1 MPAPSADPAVAAGA
15 GPAAAPGA
23 PAQVLLDGPILRTL
37 LRLAAPNVVAMSLSV
52 CVGIAE
58 TFYVGLLGVTPLAA
72 MALVFPFAMLTGM
85 LSAGAMGGGVSSAVS
100 RALGAGDLARA
111 HAVAKH
117 ALLIGV
123 LAGLAYSALLLA
135 LRRWLFSTL
144 GGSGAVLDEA
154 LAFSRVLFG
163 GALSVWVFNTL
174 ASIVRGTGN
183 MRVPSITIGLVMALQ
198 IAIGGGLGLGLGPL
212 PRLGMPGVASGQIL
226 AMALGTL
233 FLLWYLRRA
242 AARVR
247 LVWRGIPVQRA
258 LFWEILKVGAVSCLS
273 PLQSVL
279 TLVLMAGFVAHAGVL
294 PLAGYA
300 IGQRLEFLMTTIGFG
315 VGIASIP
322 MVAMAIGAGQVARA
336 RRVAWTAG
344 AVTLVVVGVIGGVV
358 ALAPDLWGRIFTP
371 QEEVLAYT
379 RQFLHWTGPLYGVFG
394 FGLTVYFSSQG
405 AGRMAGPVAAATLRL
420 ALVALAGSWLTAR
433 DAPAWQLFAMAM
445 LAMAVYGGTC
455 ALALRY
461 GRWGRAA

>member
-1 MPAPSADPAVAAGA
+1 VSIGAAPSP
-15 GPAAAPGA
+15 
-23 PAQVLLDGPILRTL
+23 LLDGPILRTL
-37 LRLAAPNVVAMSLSV
+37 LKLAAPNVVAMSLGV

-58 TFYVGLLGVTPLAA
+58 TFYVGLLGVAPLAA

-85 LSAGAMGGGVSSAVS
+85 LSAGAMGGGVSSAIS
-100 RALGAGDLARA
+100 RALGAGDTQRA
-111 HAVAKH
+111 QAVAKH
-117 ALLIGV
+117 ALLIG
-123 LAGLAYSALLLA
+123 LIAGAIYSVVLLA
-135 LRRWLFSTL
+135 ARRWLFSTL

-154 LAFSRVLFG
+154 VAFSTVLFG

-183 MRVPSITIGLVMALQ
+183 MRVPSIAIGAVMALQ

-233 FLLWYLRRA
+233 FLLWYLRRDD
-242 AARVR
+242 ARVR
-247 LVWRGIPVQRA
+247 LRWRSIPVSRA
-258 LFWEILKVGAVSCLS
+258 LFWEILKVGAVACLS

-279 TLVLMAGFVAHAGVL
+279 TMLLMAGFVAHVGVVQ
-294 PLAGYA
+294 LAGYA
-300 IGQRLEFLMTTIGFG
+300 IGQRLEFLMTTVAFG
-315 VGIASIP
+315 VGVASVP
-322 MVAMAIGAGQVARA
+322 MVGMAIGAGQVARA

-344 AVTLVVVGVIGGVV
+344 AVTLVSVGVIGIVV
-358 ALAPDLWGRIFTP
+358 ALAPDLWGRIFTR
-371 QEEVLAYT
+371 EDSVLTYT
-379 RQFLHWTGPLYGVFG
+379 RQFLHWTGPLFGVFG

-420 ALVALAGSWLTAR
+420 ALVAGLGSWLTAR
-433 DAPAWQLFAMAM
+433 DAPAWQLFAMVM
-445 LAMAVYGGTC
+445 VAMAVYGGTC

-461 GRWGRAA
+461 SRWERVA